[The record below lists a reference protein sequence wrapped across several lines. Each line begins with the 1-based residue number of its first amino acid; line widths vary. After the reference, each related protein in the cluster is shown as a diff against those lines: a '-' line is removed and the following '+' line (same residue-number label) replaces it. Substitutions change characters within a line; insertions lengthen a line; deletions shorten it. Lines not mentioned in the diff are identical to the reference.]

1 MPSSIMNGNCHSS
14 SDRPGHV
21 KRRWRD
27 LLGAIGLASL
37 LVCPMGCGS
46 PQAAEPAAPAP
57 EPTETEPPAAEPTET
72 ERQALTS
79 EQCEAQNGEVVGDI
93 GDGATQRPDYV
104 CPSGKPPAGNIAPAE
119 GGPMP
124 IEGAVCCPR

>member
-1 MPSSIMNGNCHSS
+1 MHASITNGNCHSS
-14 SDRPGHV
+14 CDRPEHV

-27 LLGAIGLASL
+27 LVGAIGLASL
-37 LVCPMGCGS
+37 LVCWMGCGS
-46 PQAAEPAAPAP
+46 PQAAEPESPAA

-93 GDGATQRPDYV
+93 GDGATRRPDYQ
-104 CPSGKPPAGNIAPAE
+104 CPSGKPPTGNIAPPE